1 MHPNFEAMRVAVYGR
16 IVSPSSHTNLAKLSL
31 LIAREGMFPLFHRN
45 LQEALQPLSLA
56 PSSYGWY
63 TDAADLKGCEIM
75 ICLGGDGTM
84 LETVNLVR
92 DSGLPVLGV
101 NTGRLGFLANVALSQ
116 MEEAIIAVGA
126 RKFHADPRALIKVD
140 CAGIQEGGFNYALNE
155 VTIHKKDSAS
165 MISMHVDVGG
175 CFMNT
180 YWADGLIVCTPTGS
194 TAYSLSC
201 GGPIVMPGS
210 ENFTFTPIAPHNL
223 NVRPVVVSSTQK
235 IVVRP
240 EAREG
245 NVLLTL
251 DSRSFSIDNQAV
263 IRIERAPFDFNLVAL
278 EGSDFFSTIRNKL
291 MWGIDRRN

>member
-1 MHPNFEAMRVAVYGR
+1 MRVAVYGR
-16 IVSPSSHTNLAKLSL
+16 IVSPSSHTNLAKLSAL
-31 LIAREGMFPLFHRN
+31 MVREGMFPLFHRN
-45 LQEALQPLSLA
+45 LQPAIEPLALDPASHGWFTGSEDLA
-56 PSSYGWY
+56 GPE
-63 TDAADLKGCEIM
+63 LM

-92 DSGLPVLGV
+92 NSGLPVLGV

-116 MEEAIIAVGA
+116 MEEAIVAVRAG
-126 RKFHADPRALIKVD
+126 KFSADARALLKVE
-140 CAGIQEGGFNYALNE
+140 CAESDLGGFNYALNE

-165 MISMHVDVGG
+165 MISIHVEVGG
-175 CFMNT
+175 RFMNT

-223 NVRPVVVSSTQK
+223 NVRPVVVSSSQK
-235 IVVRP
+235 VTVRP

-245 NVLLTL
+245 NVLITL
-251 DSRSFSIDNQAV
+251 DSRSFTVDNQAI
-263 IRIERAPFDFNLVAL
+263 IRLERAPFDFNLVAL

-291 MWGIDRRN
+291 MWGIDKRN

>member
-1 MHPNFEAMRVAVYGR
+1 MRVAVYGR
-16 IVSPSSHTNLAKLSL
+16 LVSPSSHTNLAKLSAL
-31 LIAREGMFPLFHRN
+31 MIREGLFPLFHRN
-45 LQEALQPLSLA
+45 LQPAIESLNQA
-56 PSSYGWY
+56 PNSYGWY
-63 TDAADLKGCEIM
+63 SNSEDLRDAEIM

-116 MEEAIIAVGA
+116 MEDAVIAVRAG
-126 RKFHADPRALIKVD
+126 KYTSDPRALLKVECGETD
-140 CAGIQEGGFNYALNE
+140 LGGFNYALNE

-165 MISMHVDVGG
+165 MISIHVEVGG
-175 CFMNT
+175 RFMNT

-223 NVRPVVVSSTQK
+223 NVRPVVVSSSQQV
-235 IVVRP
+235 IVRP
-240 EAREG
+240 EARDG
-245 NVLLTL
+245 NVLITL
-251 DSRSFSIDNQAV
+251 DSRSFAIDNQSI
-263 IRIERAPFDFNLVAL
+263 IRLGRAPFDFNLVAL

-291 MWGIDRRN
+291 MWGIDKRN